1 MTSKDGRASA
11 KLTPTQSRAARRAR
25 RHKRKRILRG
35 AAFALVGIIAFLF
48 IVALFA
54 PGLPIS
60 IGGGGGPDGPGERFA
75 NQGQLHINPGVDH
88 PPYNSLPAT
97 SGWHYGQPFGPSPW
111 GVFTQFIEDE
121 VLVHNLE
128 HGGIVV
134 NYNCPDGCPVLVSQL
149 SELLSPFDKYILSPH
164 PGMDATIALRAWTFL
179 DKFNEFDEERILAFV
194 DAHMSSRNAPE
205 GSVP

>member
-1 MTSKDGRASA
+1 MTSKDRRASA

-25 RHKRKRILRG
+25 RHKRKRILRT
-35 AAFALVGIIAFLF
+35 AAFGVVGIFALLF

-75 NQGQLHINPGVDH
+75 DEGQTHINPGDDH
-88 PPYNSLPAT
+88 PAYSSVPAT
-97 SGWHYGQPFGPSPW
+97 SGWHYDQPFAPSPW
-111 GVFTQFIEDE
+111 GVFTQSLEDE

-128 HGGIVV
+128 HGGVVV

-149 SELLSPFDKYILSPH
+149 SELLSPYGKYVLSPY

-179 DKFNEFDEERILAFV
+179 DKFDEFDEERILAFV
-194 DAHMSSRNAPE
+194 DAHMGSPNAPE
-205 GSVP
+205 AFAQ